1 MGSDLA
7 ATIIAGNER
16 VLRARLADA
25 AFFWEQ
31 DRKQKLESRIPAL
44 QSMVFHA
51 KLGSLAEKAMRTA
64 VLARRIAELLE
75 VDSEQADRAAMLAK
89 ADLTSGM
96 VGEFPE
102 LQGVMGHYYAL
113 HDGEPAEVARNPE
126 HYAPLGPNDGC
137 PSAPISVA
145 VALADKLDTLA
156 AFWAIGETPTGSKDP
171 YALRRAALGVIRLIV
186 ENRLRLPLASILA
199 EAAAQV
205 LNELKL
211 REELEPVQALDQ
223 LIKAG
228 TGRARLVEVE
238 AKLLERLDVAEVD
251 EERVRF
257 VVDALLALY
266 CRPRQGDPREKG
278 VRHDLV
284 AAIFNLGGEDDL
296 VRLLAVSRPYRT
308 SSRVKRGKPASH
320 FGAQQTSCGSRRR
333 RTAASTKA
341 RRTPRSSWQKRRKS
355 CIRLF

>member
-1 MGSDLA
+1 IGRIAPEFMSPPPEALKTSMRTHHRYSSLIRPGGDLGDRFIVVANMEAPMGSDLA

-113 HDGEPAEVARNPE
+113 HDGEPGGVARAIAE
-126 HYAPLGPNDGC
+126 HYAPLGPNDGGA
-137 PSAPISVA
+137 SAALSVA
-145 VALADKLDTLA
+145 A
-156 AFWAIGETPTGSKDP
+156 
-171 YALRRAALGVIRLIV
+171 
-186 ENRLRLPLASILA
+186 
-199 EAAAQV
+199 
-205 LNELKL
+205 
-211 REELEPVQALDQ
+211 
-223 LIKAG
+223 
-228 TGRARLVEVE
+228 
-238 AKLLERLDVAEVD
+238 
-251 EERVRF
+251 
-257 VVDALLALY
+257 
-266 CRPRQGDPREKG
+266 
-278 VRHDLV
+278 
-284 AAIFNLGGEDDL
+284 
-296 VRLLAVSRPYRT
+296 
-308 SSRVKRGKPASH
+308 
-320 FGAQQTSCGSRRR
+320 
-333 RTAASTKA
+333 
-341 RRTPRSSWQKRRKS
+341 
-355 CIRLF
+355 